1 MQKLESI
8 AERIRRDFDARTAAR
23 DKALA
28 TARQLTRACSLAI
41 RAAHRLETD
50 TSTRLSAGTST
61 RLSAGTSTRLSAGTS
76 TRLSAGT
83 STRLSA
89 GTSTRLSA
97 GTSTRLSAG
106 EMAGQLSEA
115 RSLADA
121 LRAELQ
127 GYPDLFH
134 AGYTQDA
141 LKEFVEAN
149 ATCALIQN
157 QSLPTPE
164 ELGVGGATYLN
175 GLAEVVGELRRRT
188 LDILRHGYSQE
199 AERLL
204 GLMDDIYGVLVSMD
218 YPDAI
223 TSGLRRQTDVARSII
238 EKTRGDITFS
248 LRGEHLEQAIG
259 KLIVQLNGEQARVGK
274 EAGAFVAQGEDD

>member
-1 MQKLESI
+1 MHKLESI
-8 AERIRRDFDARTAAR
+8 ADQIRQEFDARTAAR

-41 RAAHRLETD
+41 RAAHRIETD
-50 TSTRLSAGTST
+50 GL
-61 RLSAGTSTRLSAGTS
+61 
-76 TRLSAGT
+76 
-83 STRLSA
+83 
-89 GTSTRLSA
+89 
-97 GTSTRLSAG
+97 
-106 EMAGQLSEA
+106 AGQLSEA

-127 GYPDLFH
+127 TFPDLFH

-157 QSLPTPE
+157 QPLPTPE

-259 KLIVQLNGEQARVGK
+259 KLIGQLNGDQPEVQK
-274 EAGAFVAQGEDD
+274 EAGKFVTQGEDE